1 MPEFVSP
8 MAPMTFLTGAY
19 LNAWMPHPS
28 SGSLAGPIWTDSR
41 GGPKLK
47 RRLILLP
54 EAAQG
59 ALTSAEKVLRDCEGF
74 VELVRGGGHSL
85 PQPFPG
91 PAAGWMIRTFQGQ
104 GALFEQGENPKRIEI
119 DLRNPARAFFEVSLT
134 KGEREVSQKIS
145 ILPVERQ
152 VVTESYCCRAHFK
165 DLATAAD
172 FAAAVSTLIY
182 DSGQYDVPTEL
193 GPLVVR
199 DPATGRET
207 IMEKKGNRFS
217 FSGQIPL
224 FPDELLL
231 ASAASVFAPSDTVY
245 REPVVSVSVA
255 PVKVDQPSTV
265 TILLYRPPRRGENR
279 MPLKPRLRNILWE
292 TIEQKITRG

>member
-1 MPEFVSP
+1 MADLVSTL
-8 MAPMTFLTGAY
+8 APLTFLTGAY
-19 LNAWMPHPS
+19 LDAWMPHPS
-28 SGSLAGPIWTDSR
+28 SGCLAGAVWADSR

-54 EAAQG
+54 EAVQG
-59 ALTSAEKVLRDCEGF
+59 ALTSADKILRDSEGF

-85 PQPFPG
+85 PQPFPR
-91 PAAGWMIRTFQGQ
+91 PAAGWMLKSFQGR
-104 GALFEQGENPKRIEI
+104 AATFEQGENPKRVEI
-119 DLRNPARAFFEVSLT
+119 DMKNPSQAFIEVSLT
-134 KGEREVSQKIS
+134 RGEREVSQKIS
-145 ILPVERQ
+145 ILPEGRQ

-182 DSGQYDVPTEL
+182 DSGQYDVASEL

-207 IMEKKGNRFS
+207 VMEKKGNRFS

-231 ASAASVFAPSDTVY
+231 ASARSVFAPPDTAY
-245 REPVVSVSVA
+245 REPIVSVSVA
-255 PVKVDQPSTV
+255 PVKVGQPSTV
-265 TILLYRPPRRGENR
+265 TILLYRPPLRGMRR